1 MAKAALNMMT
11 RTCAADL
18 AKSYVFM
25 TAVDTGWINDEKP
38 TGRAVEH
45 ARRHAFQ
52 TPLDEIDAA
61 ARILDPVFAGVR
73 GEARFGVFL
82 KDYAPCEW

>member
-18 AKSYVFM
+18 AKSYVYM
-25 TAVDTGWINDEKP
+25 TAVDTGWINDENP

-61 ARILDPVFAGVR
+61 ARILDPVLG
-73 GEARFGVFL
+73 GHEPPLHGVFL

>member
-1 MAKAALNMMT
+1 MNLNAT
-11 RTCAADL
+11 RSRRRRDGGVPAQ
-18 AKSYVFM
+18 
-25 TAVDTGWINDEKP
+25 
-38 TGRAVEH
+38 VEH

-61 ARILDPVFAGVR
+61 ARILDPVLG
-73 GEARFGVFL
+73 GHEPPLHGVFL

>member
-1 MAKAALNMMT
+1 MNLNAT
-11 RTCAADL
+11 RSRRRDGGVPAQ
-18 AKSYVFM
+18 
-25 TAVDTGWINDEKP
+25 
-38 TGRAVEH
+38 VEH

-73 GEARFGVFL
+73 GEAQFGVFL